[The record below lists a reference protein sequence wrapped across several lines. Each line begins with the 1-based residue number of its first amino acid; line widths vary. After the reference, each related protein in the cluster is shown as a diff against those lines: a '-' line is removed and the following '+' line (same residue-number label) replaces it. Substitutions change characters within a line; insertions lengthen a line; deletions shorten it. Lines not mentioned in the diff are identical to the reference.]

1 MANLNDQEGQE
12 KRQTLINRI
21 LKGIGETDF
30 GSGFGQA
37 FNLDSEDR
45 RDALYSRREAE
56 GKAAIPPRY
65 QQTLSQH
72 PLIDSIRQYSSTTEN
87 KTAANLLTRLGLG
100 PFNDGMYSF
109 RANNGLNVGGAP
121 TEADRLPDLEFDEQT
136 LRIKKPTKEESARIA
151 ADKKRVRM

>member
-1 MANLNDQEGQE
+1 MMANLNEQAGPE

-21 LKGIGETDF
+21 LGGISESDF

-56 GKAAIPPRY
+56 GKAAIPPRGI
-65 QQTLSQH
+65 QTLSQH
-72 PLIDSIRQYSSTTEN
+72 PLIDSIRQYSSTTDN
-87 KTAANLLTRLGLG
+87 QTAANVLSRLGLG
-100 PFNDGMYSF
+100 PFNDGMYFF

-121 TEADRLPDLEFDEQT
+121 AEVDRLPDT
-136 LRIKKPTKEESARIA
+136 LFACCNLFANIYVLPRIA
-151 ADKKRVRM
+151 